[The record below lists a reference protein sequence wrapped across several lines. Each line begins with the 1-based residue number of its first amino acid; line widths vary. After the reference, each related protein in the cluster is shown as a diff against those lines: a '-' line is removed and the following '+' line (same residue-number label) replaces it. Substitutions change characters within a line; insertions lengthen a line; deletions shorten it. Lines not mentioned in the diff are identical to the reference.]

1 MATKSSSSV
10 DRTVERMLKK
20 ATRKTRVGGDANGS
34 ASTAH
39 EALSTML
46 KVQQRMN
53 RGDVDGALQVAAVV
67 SKTKQ
72 TVPAVRKPVGSAEG
86 KVAPATPAGRDGK
99 TGQAA
104 IPVKPWMLVVP
115 AGLLAILIGGGL
127 FLGTAWRSSHS
138 VSGTLML
145 DQKPLAGIEVVF
157 HPKNG
162 MEPIRV
168 KTSEGGAFRIAGLAA
183 GDYLIALAANDS
195 AVKFPRKYLSPES
208 TPFRLNLRK
217 DRADL
222 RMLAVSK

>member
-1 MATKSSSSV
+1 
-10 DRTVERMLKK
+10 MLKK

-72 TVPAVRKPVGSAEG
+72 AVPAVRE
-86 KVAPATPAGRDGK
+86 PAGRDGK

-104 IPVKPWMLVVP
+104 QPLKPWMLVVP

-127 FLGTAWRSSHS
+127 FLGTAWQSSHS